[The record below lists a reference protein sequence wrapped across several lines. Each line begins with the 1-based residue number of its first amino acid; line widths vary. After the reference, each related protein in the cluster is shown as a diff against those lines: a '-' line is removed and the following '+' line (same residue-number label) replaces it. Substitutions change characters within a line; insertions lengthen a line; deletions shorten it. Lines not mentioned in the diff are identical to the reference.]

1 MTTTLQHIEDLDAH
15 AWAALTKRAAAAAV
29 AAAERL
35 GREPPATLTLVGA
48 MTEQQL
54 VELRS
59 RLGPRPKR
67 LSPLMRLVEAD
78 RLRLAAERRAR
89 EAVQD
94 KRDAD
99 AAAAMARAEAE
110 QSARAVTQARERARA
125 VEAQAARQD
134 LERADER
141 ATAQHALEEVR
152 AELERVRADG
162 AAEAAAAREQLSAAE
177 ARAEQ
182 RTAERTAE
190 RAAAQQALQEV
201 RAEVDRVGAEA
212 AAEAAAAREQVS
224 AAEARAEQR
233 TAERA
238 AERAAAQQA
247 LEEVR
252 GELEQVRADAAA
264 EVAAARGQASG
275 EIAAAHQ
282 AAEAQVAGAR
292 AEAENAIGRAQTEV
306 EQVRAAAAAQVA
318 AAREQANRE
327 IAAAHQAAEAQVAQ
341 ARAEADDA
349 GLTETAQVVLSSP
362 QLLTIPIP
370 PAGVRA
376 NTGKIED
383 ALSAVRQIDYVL
395 EASVA
400 DDAESR
406 SPIDGELVR
415 SLVGTVQEQARD
427 LSQEL
432 RTLPSRYTA
441 QWQVEAAGSYAEAAA
456 TAYGAFL
463 QRIAAAA
470 QQLGYRQESPADEV
484 IEMVTTMLADHPWR
498 SR

>member
-1 MTTTLQHIEDLDAH
+1 VTTTLQHIEDLDAH

-59 RLGPRPKR
+59 RFGPGPER
-67 LSPLMRLVEAD
+67 LSPVMRLVEAD
-78 RLRLAAERRAR
+78 RSRLAAERRAR

-110 QSARAVTQARERARA
+110 QSARVVTQARERARA

-201 RAEVDRVGAEA
+201 RAEVERVGAEA
-212 AAEAAAAREQVS
+212 AAEAAAAREQLS

-233 TAERA
+233 LAERA
-238 AERAAAQQA
+238 AERGAAHQA
-247 LEEVR
+247 VQEVR
-252 GELEQVRADAAA
+252 GELERVRADAAA
-264 EVAAARGQASG
+264 EVAAARGQADG
-275 EIAAAHQ
+275 GVQAAHR
-282 AAEAQVAGAR
+282 AAEAEVSRAR
-292 AEAENAIGRAQTEV
+292 AEAADAVARSHAEV
-306 EQVRAAAAAQVA
+306 ERVRAEAAAEVA
-318 AAREQANRE
+318 AAREQATGE
-327 IAAAHQAAEAQVAQ
+327 IAAARQAAHAEVTR

-349 GLTETAQVVLSSP
+349 RFAGAAQVASP
-362 QLLTIPIP
+362 QLLTIPVP
-370 PAGVRA
+370 PSGVRVH
-376 NTGKIED
+376 TGRIDD
-383 ALSAVRQIDYVL
+383 ALCAVRRIDDVL
-395 EASVA
+395 EAGAA
-400 DDAESR
+400 DGVEPPGRLDV
-406 SPIDGELVR
+406 ELVR
-415 SLVGTVQEQARD
+415 SLVRTVQEQARD

-432 RTLPSRYTA
+432 RDLPSRYAA
-441 QWQVEAAGSYAEAAA
+441 QWQVDAAA
-456 TAYGAFL
+456 EYARAAASAYGAVL
-463 QRIAAAA
+463 QRIAAATE
-470 QQLGYRQESPADEV
+470 QLARRDEDTDAEV
-484 IEMVTTMLADHPWR
+484 IELVTAMLGDHPWR
-498 SR
+498 RR